1 MKSKQHTVS
10 GVSEIKSQFERWC
23 ELHHLL
29 DLLLCLDSLK
39 QRLDRVEYTYEE
51 NGFILFLKNN
61 KKIELKLDFV
71 GFEIWLDN
79 IEIDTFRCPSLNGQI
94 VDADLDFHY
103 IDNVEYNEVI
113 NVVNKVMECMKWF

>member
-51 NGFILFLKNN
+51 NGFILFLKSH
-61 KKIELKLDFV
+61 KKIELTLDIE
-71 GFEIWLDN
+71 GFQLCLEG
-79 IEIDTFRCPSLNGQI
+79 IELDTFRCPSLNGQI
-94 VDADLDFHY
+94 ICEDLDFHY
-103 IDNVEYNEVI
+103 IDEVEYNEVI
-113 NVVNKVMECMKWF
+113 NVIDKVMECMK